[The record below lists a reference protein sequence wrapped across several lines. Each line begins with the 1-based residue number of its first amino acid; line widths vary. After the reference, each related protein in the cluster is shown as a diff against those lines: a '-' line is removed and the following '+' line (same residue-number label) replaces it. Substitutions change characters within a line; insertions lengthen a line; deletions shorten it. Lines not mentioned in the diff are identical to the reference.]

1 MNFEL
6 FTSRPFIHIQECRS
20 KLMMNFR
27 QAESAQVESESN
39 ISPFIFSA
47 SELGESEKN
56 FIPDFS
62 LLLIHEYEI
71 HSSASSLKKER
82 KKSWSP

>member
-27 QAESAQVESESN
+27 QAESAQVESENN
-39 ISPFIFSA
+39 ISRLSYSA
-47 SELGESEKN
+47 PAN
-56 FIPDFS
+56 
-62 LLLIHEYEI
+62 
-71 HSSASSLKKER
+71 
-82 KKSWSP
+82 

>member
-27 QAESAQVESESN
+27 QAGSAQVESENN
-39 ISPFIFSA
+39 ISSFILSA
-47 SELGESEKN
+47 NELAESEKF

-62 LLLIHEYEI
+62 LLIHEYEI
-71 HSSASSLKKER
+71 HSSASSG